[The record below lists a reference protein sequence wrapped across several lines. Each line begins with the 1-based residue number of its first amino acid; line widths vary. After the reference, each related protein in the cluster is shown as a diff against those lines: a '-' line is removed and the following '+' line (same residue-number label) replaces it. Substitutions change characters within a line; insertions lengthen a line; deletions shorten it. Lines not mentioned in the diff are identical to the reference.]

1 MHERERVR
9 GCVCMYIYI
18 YGKPLHN
25 NQPQG
30 MQDCTGRAF
39 GVRDWRLQVESA
51 SNGFGFVSE
60 WLQASDT
67 SCWCHARSLP
77 VFTSKPIHKVWF
89 NQGGGHFPVPT
100 PTTIYP
106 GFRHV
111 PIPKPTKKKP
121 TKPMELKRLSRGA
134 SWFEKFAGVLGSS
147 RVFAGGVPIKKL
159 SHSFTAVFC
168 TFPFLKPRKALVK
181 SRFAAHGRR
190 TLVLWLPER
199 PVNCKRCPNQFQRH
213 ALEVPEV
220 GHPMLKMSNGIA
232 KQSLR
237 ISFVFA
243 SFSFQGSL
251 I

>member
-77 VFTSKPIHKVWF
+77 VFTSKPIQKVWF

-147 RVFAGGVPIKKL
+147 RVFAGGVTNDTYQSKSLVIVLPRFSVL
-159 SHSFTAVFC
+159 SLSSNRA
-168 TFPFLKPRKALVK
+168 KP
-181 SRFAAHGRR
+181 
-190 TLVLWLPER
+190 W
-199 PVNCKRCPNQFQRH
+199 
-213 ALEVPEV
+213 
-220 GHPMLKMSNGIA
+220 
-232 KQSLR
+232 
-237 ISFVFA
+237 
-243 SFSFQGSL
+243 
-251 I
+251 